1 MKVAAAL
8 RSVGKL
14 YQLPRTN
21 WQYFPHSVLGGR
33 ESIEAALK
41 RNSGVGPGFDYL
53 RVTLALVILLLH
65 VVGSV
70 RGEGEQS
77 AIGFIVY
84 GKPENSGAQLLSWWE
99 AWAPWRHAVQGLLVP
114 MFFAL
119 SGFLVTA
126 SALRLRNV
134 RSFLLFRGLRIFP
147 ALTVEV
153 VLSALI
159 LGPVYTDLAIT
170 SYFGSYGFFRYFGN
184 ILGFVTFYLPGVFEN
199 NPWPKIVNAN
209 LWTLPAEFYCYAIL
223 AFCMISRI
231 IYKRM
236 YFTIFFCALSVVF
249 IYSLFPAVGPLLPD
263 IGPGFARSFG
273 VTYYFFVG
281 CLFFHWRSWISI
293 NRSAFLISGLLSLV
307 FLEENFAR
315 GEVVVLAALT
325 PFVLTYCTVVLGI
338 ANWPKLPLV
347 RNGDYSY
354 GIYLYGFPITQALI
368 ASFPG
373 LRGHI
378 WLMLLIAPALT
389 TMFSVL
395 SWHRIE
401 HPVLQLKKRFGP
413 VSRPV

>member
-1 MKVAAAL
+1 MAAR
-8 RSVGKL
+8 RSGPARPDVFRIERLPGHGVGAQAEKCAIVPA
-14 YQLPRTN
+14 LPRVKN
-21 WQYFPHSVLGGR
+21 ISGSHRRSRLVGADFR
-33 ESIEAALK
+33 ASI
-41 RNSGVGPGFDYL
+41 
-53 RVTLALVILLLH
+53 
-65 VVGSV
+65 
-70 RGEGEQS
+70 
-77 AIGFIVY
+77 
-84 GKPENSGAQLLSWWE
+84 
-99 AWAPWRHAVQGLLVP
+99 
-114 MFFAL
+114 
-119 SGFLVTA
+119 
-126 SALRLRNV
+126 
-134 RSFLLFRGLRIFP
+134 
-147 ALTVEV
+147 
-153 VLSALI
+153 
-159 LGPVYTDLAIT
+159 
-170 SYFGSYGFFRYFGN
+170 YGFGDYIVFRYFGN

-354 GIYLYGFPITQALI
+354 VIYLYGFPITQALI